1 MDLALIL
8 SLVERGIG
16 IANALLTA
24 DNIAGAERV
33 WASLMAIMKPPT
45 DVTQADLDKVE
56 AELDALLT
64 EFDLP
69 LPAGGAP

>member
-8 SLVERGIG
+8 SLVERGVG

-33 WASLMAIMKPPT
+33 WASLMTIMKPPAE
-45 DVTQADLDKVE
+45 VTQDDLDKVE
-56 AELDALLT
+56 AELDALLD
-64 EFDLP
+64 EFNVE
-69 LPAGGAP
+69 LPAKGA